1 MKELPPTAQA
11 IVNAAL
17 EQDYG
22 QATPVLLRR
31 LAGALRAVIQECAVL
46 ECIYPDPKEKEV
58 IIYVNDLFDIINQ
71 LEDHNGN
78 PHH

>member
-1 MKELPPTAQA
+1 MKELPPKAQA

-31 LAGALRAVIQECAVL
+31 LAGALRATIQECAEL
-46 ECIYPDPKEKEV
+46 EHVVTPESKDKKV
-58 IIYVNDLFDIINQ
+58 IIYADELFNIINQ
-71 LEDHNGN
+71 LENHK
-78 PHH
+78 